1 MRYYIHDGKQQ
12 KGPFEAHQL
21 LAAGLNAETFVW
33 REGLDQ
39 WVKAGFLTELESVLT
54 PLPPPF
60 PGETPGPESTAD
72 DPIPELLPEAVS
84 PVAIEENIRETKP
97 QPAEKGNSNPPWR
110 MILVVAILFLFIL
123 GALAI
128 VYDQKRET
136 STALE
141 QSQTVV
147 QQQKETIDEAQQ
159 ELDAQQAIQD
169 AIVKEL
175 AEAKA
180 AEEKKQKEARK
191 NWTRHLTA
199 VVDAYTPVSL
209 GGFTN
214 IRVAVGN
221 GGAYPVDLV
230 EVQVNY
236 WTANNYLF
244 KSETVQVSNIGSGN
258 TGYAYP
264 PDSQR
269 GSRLTAEIV
278 RVQAPA
284 FQFCYDGYTTSGQAD
299 DPYRCAE

>member
-12 KGPFEAHQL
+12 KGPFEANQL

-39 WVKAGFLTELESVLT
+39 WVKAGLLTELESMLT

-60 PGETPGPESTAD
+60 TGEAPESTEIAQTT
-72 DPIPELLPEAVS
+72 EEVS
-84 PVAIEENIRETKP
+84 ASEPPVEIAENIQETKP
-97 QPAEKGNSNPPWR
+97 QPAEKSGSNTPRR
-110 MILVVAILFLFIL
+110 MILVVAILFLFML

-128 VYDQKRET
+128 VYFQKRET

-159 ELDAQQAIQD
+159 ELDAKQAIQD
-169 AIVKEL
+169 AIVKEQ

-191 NWTRHLTA
+191 NWTSFLTA
-199 VVDAYTPVSL
+199 AVDSYTPVSL

-214 IRVAVGN
+214 IRVAVHN
-221 GGAYPVDLV
+221 NGAYPVDLV
-230 EVQVNY
+230 EVQVSY

-244 KSETVQVSNIGSGN
+244 KSETVQVSNVDSGN
-258 TGYAYP
+258 TGYAYS

-278 RVQAPA
+278 RVKAHA
-284 FQFCYDGYTTSGQAD
+284 FQFCYDGFNTSGQAD